1 VPVGWKARAVG
12 FKAVPLLP
20 LLAAVSGRT
29 APGAMAVVATS
40 IGMMYLSGGSLAGK
54 LFVERKTKGA
64 GTRWIL
70 FCSLRYL
77 GADCSQF
84 LLIGIDPRAPSRPPA
99 FRGRKTTRH
108 AADRGP
114 RL

>member
-29 APGAMAVVATS
+29 APGAIAVVATS
-40 IGMMYLSGGSLAGK
+40 IGMIYLSGGSLAGK

-84 LLIGIDPRAPSRPPA
+84 LLIGINPRAPSRPPA